1 MGLAGAGAARAAT
14 RRVVAVEPSVA
25 VGVQHSAATLRRR
38 KVLSRTWAIVVVA
51 WSLLRTLIVWAAL
64 GEYGINPW
72 IYLSIDLASAVVDAY
87 TTPRMVL
94 AFIDNQYKTA
104 AKWLLI
110 SAVAFVIPDLYI
122 FLGTRTMPM
131 RVIVIILSIIAITTL
146 VAVISVVRKVVAGR
160 REIEHLVDEVLEG
173 S

>member
-1 MGLAGAGAARAAT
+1 MGLAGAGAARATT
-14 RRVVAVEPSVA
+14 RRVLAMEPSVA

-38 KVLSRTWAIVVVA
+38 KVLSRTWAIVVVT

-72 IYLSIDLASAVVDAY
+72 IYLSIDLACAVVDAY

-110 SAVAFVIPDLYI
+110 SA
-122 FLGTRTMPM
+122 
-131 RVIVIILSIIAITTL
+131 
-146 VAVISVVRKVVAGR
+146 
-160 REIEHLVDEVLEG
+160 
-173 S
+173 